1 MRLDRLTVQN
11 WRNIAQAD
19 FRPGPGLTVL
29 CGDNGQG
36 KTNLLEAVWSLTGGK
51 SFRASRDAEL
61 IRQGAEFSV
70 LEGSIFCEDRLQ
82 TLRLTVG
89 SPASQKP
96 GRNMSRNGMPPVRA
110 ASLAGLFTAVV
121 FDPNHLSLIKGGPEG
136 RRRFLD
142 TALCQLYPAYLKLL
156 RRYSR
161 IVTQKNSLL
170 KECRGRFSLSAS
182 QSDLL
187 EIYDQQLAEAGQA
200 LSLRRQKYLEELAPL
215 AVANYSEI
223 SSGREQLAL
232 RYLPS
237 FGPEGLLE
245 CCRQK
250 RSEEIRSG
258 FCLAGPH
265 REDFEVTLDGRSA
278 RVFGSQGQQ
287 RSAVLSL
294 KLAEAAQAAR
304 IREDSPVMLMDDVLS
319 ELDEKRRAWLLT
331 RMEGRQTIVTA
342 CDSAEFLKTSGILYA
357 VSGGEIRPL

>member
-1 MRLDRLTVQN
+1 MRLDRLIVQD
-11 WRNIAQAD
+11 WRNIARAD
-19 FRPGPGLTVL
+19 FSPGPGLTVL

-36 KTNLLEAVWSLTGGK
+36 KTNLLEAVWALTGGK
-51 SFRASRDAEL
+51 SFRASRDLEL
-61 IRQGAEFSV
+61 IRQGQEFSV
-70 LEGSIFCEDRLQ
+70 LEGTLFCEERTQ

-89 SPASQKP
+89 SPSSPRP
-96 GRNMSRNGMPPVRA
+96 GRTMSRNGTPPVRA

-156 RRYSR
+156 RRYGR

-170 KECRGRFSLSAS
+170 RECRGQFSLSRS
-182 QSDLL
+182 QVDLL
-187 EIYDQQLAEAGQA
+187 DVYDRQLADTGEE
-200 LSLRRQKYLEELAPL
+200 LSRRRQSYLEALAPL

-237 FGPEGLLE
+237 FGSEGLLS
-245 CCRQK
+245 CCLQK
-250 RSEEIRSG
+250 RAEEIRAG
-258 FCLAGPH
+258 FCQVGPH

-278 RVFGSQGQQ
+278 RTYGSQGQQ

-294 KLAEAAQAAR
+294 KLAEAAQAAK
-304 IREDSPVMLMDDVLS
+304 IREDAPVMLLDDVLS

-342 CDSAEFLKTSGILYA
+342 CDSAEFLKTSGVLYA
-357 VSGGEIRPL
+357 VSGGQIRPL